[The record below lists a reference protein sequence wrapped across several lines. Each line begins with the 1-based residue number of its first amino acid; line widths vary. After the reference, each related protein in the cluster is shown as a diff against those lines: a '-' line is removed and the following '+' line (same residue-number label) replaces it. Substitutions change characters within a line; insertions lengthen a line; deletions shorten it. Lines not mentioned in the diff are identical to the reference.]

1 MRALHV
7 AFSPVW
13 FGLSFPRGSG
23 ILDVCLCSAGV
34 LCFGFAFYVQ
44 LVVSHFFV
52 MFSDLHFPNCFCV
65 LGFCMCES
73 DTQQLLY
80 SSFTRAK
87 AEQYTSGI
95 REAAETGIEATCAHH
110 RARHAQ
116 NVYLV

>member
-1 MRALHV
+1 MYVCVLLV
-7 AFSPVW
+7 FCVPVSLFSYSW
-13 FGLSFPRGSG
+13 SYLTFL
-23 ILDVCLCSAGV
+23 LCSLIYIFQTV
-34 LCFGFAFYVQ
+34 
-44 LVVSHFFV
+44 
-52 MFSDLHFPNCFCV
+52 FCV

-73 DTQQLLY
+73 DTQHLLY